1 MPMKENIKKHNL
13 KPTGMFPF
21 VKRRPSVFKHMLS
34 ILLYLAILPLFQ
46 SAANAQNSDDT
57 PFVLNDF
64 IQPEY
69 GKHSSDVPE
78 MMIYGKKA
86 TTAGVL
92 VYLEDLRIEWLE
104 DAPGQIKAAVT
115 TSYGIYDKSTKI
127 MTGDK
132 DVHFVSDSMTVDGV
146 GFTADQQKKTIH
158 INSNVKVVL
167 TGDLKTLDQKMKDGD
182 TSNKNTSNGDNP

>member
-1 MPMKENIKKHNL
+1 
-13 KPTGMFPF
+13 MFPF
-21 VKRRPSVFKHMLS
+21 FAKRRYSVFKLMLS
-34 ILLYLAILPLFQ
+34 IPLYLAILLLFD

-57 PFVLNDF
+57 PTILNDF
-64 IQPEY
+64 KQPEY
-69 GKHSSDVPE
+69 GEHSSDVPE

-104 DAPGQIKAAVT
+104 DALDQIKATVT
-115 TSYGIYDKSTKI
+115 TSYGVYDKSTKI
-127 MTGDK
+127 MKGDK
-132 DVHFVSDSMTVDGV
+132 DVHFVSDSMTVDGI
-146 GFTADQQKKTIH
+146 GFTADQQKKNVR

-167 TGDLKTLDQKMKDGD
+167 TGDLKTLNQKMKDGD